1 MDRDTIR
8 RMDPELYQEKLE
20 EAVIDDVS
28 VLLNMNKGHSAVLH
42 TDMSVEDMTSR
53 MIREEKQAIYSFYN
67 AEILV
72 DTLQDAIFFDAE
84 NISNWITSEK
94 IDFDNSGKYYTYAF
108 TLDMKGEPLGHGVRA
123 DGKELSTT
131 VTTIVLQRDFSDE
144 SPFGFFIKTAYANI
158 SHERAEET
166 GLHINIQ
173 DFIKNKMIFES
184 NVEKTYYCLKNE
196 YPGKKIWLQHNSG
209 NVEIKISEDNGENK
223 YIAYINEI
231 GSKIKKVEA
240 DRIRTTN
247 QLECYLEC
255 PNMANMITYADNVI
269 HGRDVTQN
277 IKKDITH

>member
-53 MIREEKQAIYSFYN
+53 MIREEKQAVSSFYN

-94 IDFDNSGKYYTYAF
+94 IDFDNSGKYHTYAF

-131 VTTIVLQRDFSDE
+131 VITIVLQRDFSDE

-184 NVEKTYYCLKNE
+184 NVEKTYYCLKNK